1 MWGEK
6 KKVSKIH
13 LAKGRIKHSCKLL
26 LWQVLI
32 QEGIS
37 APSMLL
43 PPLRQESK
51 GSPTLC
57 RSSSGCLLQ
66 AVLPDHC
73 GKARW
78 SREVLSSGA
87 CLENRSLYKKT
98 RCANVHF
105 RGFLQAV
112 VQELH
117 MAVNFIS
124 DSKTIS
130 INSSPFYL

>member
-1 MWGEK
+1 MYLE
-6 KKVSKIH
+6 
-13 LAKGRIKHSCKLL
+13 KGRIKHSCELL

-32 QEGIS
+32 QERIS
-37 APSMLL
+37 ASSMLL
-43 PPLRQESK
+43 APLRRESK
-51 GSPTLC
+51 GSPMLC

-66 AVLPDHC
+66 AVLPDH
-73 GKARW
+73 GRKARW

-87 CLENRSLYKKT
+87 CLENCSLYKKT

-117 MAVNFIS
+117 MAV
-124 DSKTIS
+124 
-130 INSSPFYL
+130 

>member
-1 MWGEK
+1 MQGKKKK
-6 KKVSKIH
+6 KKVAKIQ
-13 LAKGRIKHSCKLL
+13 LAKERIKQICKLL
-26 LWQVLI
+26 LWRVLI
-32 QEGIS
+32 QEGVS
-37 APSMLL
+37 APTTLHAAAPPEAGEQRL
-43 PPLRQESK
+43 PTR
-51 GSPTLC
+51 C

-66 AVLPDHC
+66 AVLPDRC

-117 MAVNFIS
+117 MAV
-124 DSKTIS
+124 
-130 INSSPFYL
+130 